1 MTTYNGYLIDLD
13 GTVYNGTEK
22 IPAAVEFVKV
32 LNEKKIPYLFLTNNS
47 TKHPRDVAEKLRAM
61 DIEATENQVLTT
73 SMATAKYVS
82 EQHPGARV
90 YPIAEEGLIMA
101 LEAEGLVLTDEDPD
115 YVVMGLDREITY
127 DKLSI
132 GALAIRNGAKFV
144 ATNGDIKLPSERGFL
159 PGAGSVISVL
169 SVTTEIEPK
178 FIGKPEPIMVE
189 QALEVLG
196 TNKAETLMV
205 GDNYYTDI
213 LAGINAGV
221 DSLLVFTGV
230 TKPVDLQAVEK
241 QPTYTIQS
249 LTDWEF

>member
-82 EQHPGARV
+82 EQHPGAKV
-90 YPIAEEGLIMA
+90 YPIGEEGLIMA
-101 LEAEGLVLTDEDPD
+101 LEAEGLVLTDDDPD

-127 DKLSI
+127 EKLSI

-230 TKPVDLQAVEK
+230 TKPADLQDVEK

>member
-82 EQHPGARV
+82 EQHPGAKV
-90 YPIAEEGLIMA
+90 YPIGEEGLIMA
-101 LEAEGLVLTDEDPD
+101 LEAEGLVLTDDDPD

-127 DKLSI
+127 EKLSI

-144 ATNGDIKLPSERGFL
+144 ATN
-159 PGAGSVISVL
+159 
-169 SVTTEIEPK
+169 
-178 FIGKPEPIMVE
+178 
-189 QALEVLG
+189 
-196 TNKAETLMV
+196 
-205 GDNYYTDI
+205 
-213 LAGINAGV
+213 
-221 DSLLVFTGV
+221 
-230 TKPVDLQAVEK
+230 
-241 QPTYTIQS
+241 
-249 LTDWEF
+249 